1 MFCTN
6 CGNKLEDSAKFC
18 PYCGQ
23 MIETKAQPAAQAQPA
38 PAQPTQPAQ
47 PTYTAPEQPTYT
59 APEQP
64 TYTAPEQPTYTE
76 IPTYQTAAQPAFAE
90 PIDQAREADKR
101 DRAKSILIKG
111 ILSVVFPET
120 FFLAFLGIIFGSQG
134 KRLAAQ
140 FEADYQTLTP
150 MARVGKI
157 LSTVGFILS
166 WVMTGLLIFY
176 ILYFVLLIGLLG
188 L

>member
-59 APEQP
+59 AP
-64 TYTAPEQPTYTE
+64 AQPTYTE

-166 WVMTGLLIFY
+166 WVMTGFVIFY

-188 L
+188 M